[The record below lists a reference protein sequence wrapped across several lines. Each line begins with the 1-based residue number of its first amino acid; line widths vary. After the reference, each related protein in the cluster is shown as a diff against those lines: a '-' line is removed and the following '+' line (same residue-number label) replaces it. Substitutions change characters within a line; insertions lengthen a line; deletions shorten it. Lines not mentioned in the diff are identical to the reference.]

1 MDYNSLNK
9 VEILETLQILKKKIR
24 ENEKLFLAMRCQ
36 LITEEGM
43 IERDN
48 DHLDII
54 KVVVDIVRSHQEILK
69 GGERCA
75 AEEDI
80 CVI

>member
-1 MDYNSLNK
+1 
-9 VEILETLQILKKKIR
+9 
-24 ENEKLFLAMRCQ
+24 MRCQ